1 MASTGQDPADLLN
14 AIARIKTLTNAQLK
28 DILRNEGLPVSGV
41 KISLQ
46 TRIITCSFLQI
57 FNFFFFAIP
66 FHNTNRDLANLD
78 NIPLNRYGETL
89 REGAP

>member
-46 TRIITCSFLQI
+46 TRIITY
-57 FNFFFFAIP
+57 
-66 FHNTNRDLANLD
+66 